1 VVYLNGNLVDGDTMS
16 IKKWVEIEVK
26 YSEFEL
32 EVADRVW
39 NSLSY
44 EEMSRYHNP
53 ENAKEM
59 FDKFWKELLP

>member
-1 VVYLNGNLVDGDTMS
+1 MS
-16 IKKWVEIEVK
+16 IKKWAEIEVK
-26 YSEFEL
+26 YSDFEL

-44 EEMSRYHNP
+44 EEMSRYHNL

>member
-1 VVYLNGNLVDGDTMS
+1 MS
-16 IKKWVEIEVK
+16 IKKWVEIEVS

-39 NSLSY
+39 NSLSD